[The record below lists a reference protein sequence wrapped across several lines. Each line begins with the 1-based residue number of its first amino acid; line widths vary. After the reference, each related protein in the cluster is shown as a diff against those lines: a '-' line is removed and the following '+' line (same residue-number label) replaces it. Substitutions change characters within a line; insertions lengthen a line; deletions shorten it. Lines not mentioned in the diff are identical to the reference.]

1 MPFNFD
7 PNSVDFQ
14 KSGGL
19 VPAIIQD
26 HLSNKVLMLGY
37 MNRAAL
43 DQTLAEGK
51 VTFFSRSKERL
62 WTKGESS
69 NNFLHLVDIAV
80 DCDQDSLLIK
90 ARPDGPTCHTGA
102 DTCWNEKNHSNDFL
116 QQLENV
122 IRQRRDQPD
131 DNSYTVVGQNAYYP
145 LIFGVNWRPET
156 LNLNVVF
163 AVQGYSK
170 LAVAVLQILQPA
182 RFSLVNL
189 DLVITGFRP
198 FEFLLVAAKKAR
210 KTKKKTVNHS
220 HIDTL

>member
-1 MPFNFD
+1 MSFNFD

-69 NNFLHLVDIAV
+69 NNFLHLIDITV
-80 DCDQDSLLIK
+80 DCDQDTLLIK

-102 DTCWNEKNHSNDFL
+102 DTCWNEKNVSNDFL

-131 DNSYTVVGQNAYYP
+131 DNSYTTSLFKRGINKIAQKVG
-145 LIFGVNWRPET
+145 EE
-156 LNLNVVF
+156 
-163 AVQGYSK
+163 AVE
-170 LAVAVLQILQPA
+170 
-182 RFSLVNL
+182 
-189 DLVITGFRP
+189 LVI
-198 FEFLLVAAKKAR
+198 EAKDDNADLFLNEASDLLFHYLILLSAKGYELGDVVKILESR
-210 KTKKKTVNHS
+210 HKK
-220 HIDTL
+220 

>member
-1 MPFNFD
+1 MSFNFD

-102 DTCWNEKNHSNDFL
+102 DTCWNEKNHPNDFL

-131 DNSYTVVGQNAYYP
+131 DNSYTTSLFKRGINKIAQKVG
-145 LIFGVNWRPET
+145 EE
-156 LNLNVVF
+156 
-163 AVQGYSK
+163 AVE
-170 LAVAVLQILQPA
+170 
-182 RFSLVNL
+182 
-189 DLVITGFRP
+189 LVI
-198 FEFLLVAAKKAR
+198 EAKDNNADLFLNEAADLLFHYLILLSAKGYELGDVVKILESRHKK
-210 KTKKKTVNHS
+210 
-220 HIDTL
+220 